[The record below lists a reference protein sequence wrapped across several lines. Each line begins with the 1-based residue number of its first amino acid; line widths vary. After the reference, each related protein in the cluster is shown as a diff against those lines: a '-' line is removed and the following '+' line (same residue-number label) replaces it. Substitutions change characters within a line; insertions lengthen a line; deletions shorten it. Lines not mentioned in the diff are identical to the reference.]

1 MNEIE
6 LMILQAA
13 FADELEKIAEAEK
26 VAFIG
31 GLMRAAGLMAKK
43 VPKVPKRPKAIP
55 TPGKPIPSAGTV
67 SRGYPTTM
75 RSSPDVM
82 GKSWRTPQTGGSAA
96 WGVAPAP
103 KASAFK
109 YASQLRR
116 IQQAGGPAAFF
127 KRLRD
132 RRAIARM
139 PRARSAQV
147 GKGATGKI
155 DTSPNFMTTAEQ
167 SRGRNIAGGQTVA
180 APAPVMR
187 GGVLHYST

>member
-31 GLMRAAGLMAKK
+31 ALLRAAGRMAQK
-43 VPKVPKRPKAIP
+43 VPKKPKPIP
-55 TPGKPIPSAGTV
+55 TPGKPIAGV
-67 SRGYPTTM
+67 GMVNRGNQTMM

-82 GKSWRTPQTGGSAA
+82 GKSWGVRPSQTRGSAA
-96 WGVAPAP
+96 WGVAPAS

-116 IQQAGGPAAFF
+116 IRQAGGPGAFF
-127 KRLRD
+127 RRLRE
-132 RRAIARM
+132 RQAIKRM
-139 PRARSAQV
+139 PRSRSAQF
-147 GKGATGKI
+147 GRGATGEI
-155 DTSPNFMTTAEQ
+155 DMSPNFMTPRER
-167 SRGRNIAGGQTVA
+167 SRGSNIAGGQTVA